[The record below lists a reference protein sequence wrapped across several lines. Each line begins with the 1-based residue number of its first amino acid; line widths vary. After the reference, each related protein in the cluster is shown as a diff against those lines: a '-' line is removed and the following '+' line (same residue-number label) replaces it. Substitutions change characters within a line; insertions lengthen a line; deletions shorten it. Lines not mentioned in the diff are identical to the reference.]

1 VILWDQINN
10 ARLSMVT
17 MKVYQETRVKNNNRE
32 KQLISIAITNYETL
46 QKFLGRYNA
55 LCALNR

>member
-1 VILWDQINN
+1 
-10 ARLSMVT
+10 MVT